1 MTLAGTTLLGGE
13 LNLYHRFTDELGF
26 RYQLSTWRRLSLN
39 APPSSMDHMYLYRN
53 ESQCKM

>member
-26 RYQLSTWRRLSLN
+26 RYQFSTWRRLSLN
-39 APPSSMDHMYLYRN
+39 APPSSMDHIP
-53 ESQCKM
+53 

>member
-26 RYQLSTWRRLSLN
+26 RYQFSTRRRLSFN
-39 APPSSMDHMYLYRN
+39 APPSSMDHIPL
-53 ESQCKM
+53 SQ